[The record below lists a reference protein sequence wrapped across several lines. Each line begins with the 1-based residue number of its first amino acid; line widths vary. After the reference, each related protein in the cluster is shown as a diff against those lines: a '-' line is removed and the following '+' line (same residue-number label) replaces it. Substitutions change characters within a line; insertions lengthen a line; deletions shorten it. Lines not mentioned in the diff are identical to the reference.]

1 MCKIDFYLLPSDC
14 YNNITIDDIFI
25 FEKIINKIKLKDKFF
40 VPKDF
45 YEQTDKNTVSASNYL
60 IHIQNCLQNTAT
72 KGFISVGEG
81 MK

>member
-40 VPKDF
+40 VPK
-45 YEQTDKNTVSASNYL
+45 
-60 IHIQNCLQNTAT
+60 
-72 KGFISVGEG
+72 
-81 MK
+81 